1 MTDKRDNQTPAQPNV
16 VYVNQHDKPVKHG
29 LHLFLS
35 VITLGAW
42 LPVWLIVAIARR

>member
-1 MTDKRDNQTPAQPNV
+1 MTENRDNQPAAPQNV

-35 VITLGAW
+35 VITFGAW
-42 LPVWLIVAIARR
+42 LPVWLIIAIARR